1 MMRRTRWLT
10 ATLALALVAGLA
22 GCRGRPSTP
31 ESPGAPAV
39 DPVAVVDHYF
49 AAWNAHDAIAVASY
63 LTDDVV
69 YYDATVG
76 TPQVSR
82 DSALK
87 NVVQAFLTAAPDAR
101 WTRDSAPPI
110 VGRDGIAFQWTF
122 SGTNTGPW
130 GDGTKASGKAF
141 SFSGA
146 TLIRL
151 RGDKIAYQGDF
162 YDAYGVLK
170 QLGFAQ

>member
-1 MMRRTRWLT
+1 MNRASRFGTTIVIALLMTVVGCQAKP
-10 ATLALALVAGLA
+10 ATTEA
-22 GCRGRPSTP
+22 
-31 ESPGAPAV
+31 PGAPAV

-49 AAWNAHDAIAVASY
+49 AAWNAHDAIAAASHF
-63 LTDDVV
+63 TDDVV

-76 TPQVSR
+76 IPQVSR
-82 DSALK
+82 DSALR
-87 NVVQAFLTAAPDAR
+87 NVIQAFLTAAPDAR

-110 VGRDGIAFQWTF
+110 VGPDGIAFQWTF
-122 SGTNTGPW
+122 TGTNTGPW
-130 GDGTKASGKAF
+130 GDGTKSSGKAF

-162 YDAYGVLK
+162 YDAYGFLK